1 MARIVQSHIEPA
13 RALGAVG
20 NSACL
25 GGAKFER
32 RRALPVHN
40 AGIRLPDGSQSR
52 VSDTTLRRCPTP
64 KGSPT
69 VSYPRLSGLVQ

>member
-40 AGIRLPDGSQSR
+40 AAFDSLMA
-52 VSDTTLRRCPTP
+52 VKSDTTLRRCPTP